1 MTNMISREIEAKMD
15 MLRNHFRLI
24 KDMFGGIPLLTPSY
38 SPERILVLTGRN
50 TMVAD
55 SMALLTLVTGTFP
68 IFITIYHGYLK
79 IVGTQTFG
87 TDLRN
92 PDTKQH
98 NSCR

>member
-1 MTNMISREIEAKMD
+1 MD
-15 MLRNHFRLI
+15 MLRHHFRLI

-68 IFITIYHGYLK
+68 IFITTYPVYLK
-79 IVGTQTFG
+79 IVRNQPFG

-92 PDTKQH
+92 LYTKQH
-98 NSCR
+98 NSYR